1 MSAQTVGGVPVL
13 ILKEGTGRSTGK
25 EAQRNNITAA
35 KVVAETV
42 RTTLGPRGMDKMLV
56 STIGDVTITNDGAT
70 IMKELDVQ
78 HPAAKMLVEVSKT
91 QDNEVGDGTT
101 TAVILS
107 GELLEKAEKLL
118 DKDVHPTVIVDG
130 YQKAA
135 EKAIEILEKLS
146 IPIAEKD
153 DVILRQ
159 VATTSMYSKGIA
171 VAKEHFADIAVK
183 AVKQVAE
190 KTDGKLRA
198 DIDLIKILKKHGKS
212 LEETELVKGI
222 VIDKELA
229 HAQMPKTITGA
240 RIALLNAKLEVEKT
254 EFDAKIN
261 INNPDQ
267 MHLFIEEEEKMLV
280 DMVNQ
285 IEKTG
290 ANVLFSEKGIDDV
303 ALHYLAKK
311 GIGAVKN
318 VSSGDLEKLSK
329 ATGARVVASVKDLA
343 KDSLGEAK
351 LVEEMKIGE
360 DKLIYVRDAKNPKA
374 VTIVVRGGTEH
385 VVDEAERSLHDALSV
400 VRNAIEDGKIVA
412 GGGAPEAELSK
423 RLREYAIKVGGRE
436 QLAVTAFAEALES
449 IPVAI
454 AQNAGI
460 NPIDILVDLKSKHNT
475 LQNIWFGV
483 NTKTGKAADMLKM
496 DVVEP
501 LRVKTQ
507 VIKSAVEAV
516 TMILRVDDVFA
527 SKGGSS
533 PGPGPG
539 GPGGMPPGMDGGM
552 PPGMM
557 G

>member
-1 MSAQTVGGVPVL
+1 MREMSAQGTQGVPVI
-13 ILKEGTGRSTGK
+13 ILKEGTGRTTGK

-42 RTTLGPRGMDKMLV
+42 RSTLGPRGMDKMLV
-56 STIGDVTITNDGAT
+56 SSIGDVTITNDGAT

-130 YQKAA
+130 YKKAA
-135 EKAIEILEKLS
+135 EKAIEILDKLS
-146 IPIAEKD
+146 IPISEKD
-153 DVILRQ
+153 DAILRQ

-171 VAKEHFADIAVK
+171 VAKEHFSDIAVK
-183 AVKQVAE
+183 AVKQIAE
-190 KTDGKLRA
+190 KSDGKLRA

-240 RIALLNAKLEVEKT
+240 RIALLNAKIEVEKT

-290 ANVLFSEKGIDDV
+290 ANIVFSEKGIDDV

-343 KDSLGEAK
+343 KDALGEAK
-351 LVEEMKIGE
+351 SVEEVKIGD
-360 DKLIYVRDAKNPKA
+360 DKLLYIRDAKNPKA
-374 VTIVVRGGTEH
+374 VTIVIRGGTEH
-385 VVDEAERSLHDALSV
+385 VVDEADRSLHDALCV
-400 VRNAIEDGKIVA
+400 VRNALEDGKIVA
-412 GGGAPEAELSK
+412 GGGAPEAELAK
-423 RLREYAIKVGGRE
+423 RLREYAVKVGGRE
-436 QLAVTAFAEALES
+436 QLAIEAFAESLETV
-449 IPVAI
+449 PTTLAE
-454 AQNAGI
+454 NAGFD
-460 NPIDILVDLKSKHNT
+460 PIDVLVELRSKHEKAGSP
-475 LQNIWFGV
+475 WFGIDV
-483 NTKTGKAADMLKM
+483 FSGDVKDMRKLN
-496 DVVEP
+496 VLEP
-501 LRVKTQ
+501 LRVKQQ
-507 VIKSAVEAV
+507 VIKSASEAAS
-516 TMILRVDDVFA
+516 MILRIDDVIA
-527 SKGGSS
+527 SKGVGGGGAGGGKDFK
-533 PGPGPG
+533 PPG
-539 GPGGMPPGMDGGM
+539 GDEEF
-552 PPGMM
+552 
-557 G
+557 

>member
-1 MSAQTVGGVPVL
+1 MSAQGTQGVPVL

-42 RTTLGPRGMDKMLV
+42 RSTLGPRGMDKMLV
-56 STIGDVTITNDGAT
+56 SSIGDVTITNDGAT

-135 EKAIEILEKLS
+135 EKAIEILDKLS

-153 DVILRQ
+153 DAILRQ

-190 KTDGKLRA
+190 KSDGRLRA

-290 ANVLFSEKGIDDV
+290 ANIVFSEKGIDDV

-343 KDSLGEAK
+343 KDALGEARS
-351 LVEEMKIGE
+351 VEETKIGD
-360 DKLIYVRDAKNPKA
+360 DKLLYVRDAKNPKA
-374 VTIVVRGGTEH
+374 VTIVIRGGTEH
-385 VVDEAERSLHDALSV
+385 VVDEAERSLHDALCV
-400 VRNAIEDGKIVA
+400 VRNALEDGKIVA
-412 GGGAPEAELSK
+412 GGGAPEAELAK
-423 RLREYAIKVGGRE
+423 RLREYAVKVGGRE
-436 QLAVTAFAEALES
+436 QLAIEAFAESLETV
-449 IPVAI
+449 PTTLAE
-454 AQNAGI
+454 NAGFD
-460 NPIDILVDLKSKHNT
+460 PIDVLVQLRSKHERAGSP
-475 LQNIWFGV
+475 WFGIDV
-483 NTKTGKAADMLKM
+483 FSGDVKDMRKLN
-496 DVVEP
+496 VLEP
-501 LRVKTQ
+501 LRVKQQ
-507 VIKSAVEAV
+507 VIKSASEAAS
-516 TMILRVDDVFA
+516 MILRIDDVIA
-527 SKGGSS
+527 SKGVDKGA
-533 PGPGPG
+533 G
-539 GPGGMPPGMDGGM
+539 GGGKDSMPPGGDEDY
-552 PPGMM
+552 
-557 G
+557 